1 MKRLNV
7 LIVCEE
13 SQTVCKEFRLLGH
26 RAFSC
31 DLQKCSGGF
40 PEWHI
45 SEDCTRLLNG
55 YCDFTTTDGKKHY
68 QRRPWDLIIAHP
80 PCTYL
85 TKAGAQLMFPGGQLN
100 EQRFGE
106 AMKARE
112 LFMKILQAECHYIAI
127 ENPVPMKVCKLPK
140 PTTFIEPYEFG
151 HPYSKKTLLWLKNLP
166 PLFPT
171 VICPEYVS
179 YTKKK
184 RLAKTRSKTFQGIAK
199 AMAEQWSEFI
209 ERSEPLGCP

>member
-13 SQTVCKEFRLLGH
+13 SQAVCREFRKLGH

-31 DLQKCSGGF
+31 DLQKCSGGM

-45 SEDCTRLLNG
+45 IEDCTRLLNG
-55 YCDFTTTDGKKHY
+55 FCMFRTSDGKKHR
-68 QRRPWDLIIAHP
+68 QAKQWDLIIAHP

-85 TKAGAQLMFPGGQLN
+85 TKAGAQLMFPNGELN
-100 EQRFGE
+100 QERYRK
-106 AMKARE
+106 AMEARE
-112 LFMKILQAECHYIAI
+112 LFMAILNAECEHIAI
-127 ENPVPMKVCKLPK
+127 ENPVPMKICKLPK
-140 PTTFIEPYEFG
+140 PTTYVQPFEFG

-171 VICPEYVS
+171 VMCSNWSS
-179 YTKKK
+179 YTAKK
-184 RLAKTRSKTFQGIAK
+184 RLAKSRSKTFQGIAQ
-199 AMAEQWSEFI
+199 AMAEQWSEYI
-209 ERSEPLGCP
+209 TKE

>member
-13 SQTVCKEFRLLGH
+13 SQAVCREFRKLGH

-31 DLQKCSGGF
+31 DLQKCSGGA

-45 SEDCTRLLNG
+45 IEDCTRLLNG
-55 YCDFTTTDGKKHY
+55 YCTFKTSDGKKHR
-68 QRRPWDLIIAHP
+68 QAKQWDLIIAHP

-85 TKAGAQLMFPGGQLN
+85 TKAGAQLMFPKGELN
-100 EQRFGE
+100 QERYRQ
-106 AMKARE
+106 AMEARE
-112 LFMKILQAECHYIAI
+112 LFMRILNAECQYIAI
-127 ENPVPMKVCKLPK
+127 ENPVPMKICQLPK
-140 PTTFIEPYEFG
+140 PTTYVQPFEFG

-171 VICPEYVS
+171 VMCSDHSS
-179 YTKKK
+179 YTSKK
-184 RLAKTRSKTFQGIAK
+184 RLAKSRSKTFQGIAQ
-199 AMAEQWSEFI
+199 AMAEQWSEYI
-209 ERSEPLGCP
+209 TKQ